1 MKSVGLRVGSF
12 GGYQTVNVSLSCDGD
27 FIYESIM
34 LLSINW
40 WIETSV
46 ALTIDSYHGKTVKKN

>member
-34 LLSINW
+34 LLSIN
-40 WIETSV
+40 
-46 ALTIDSYHGKTVKKN
+46 